1 MRDTG
6 SPSTRTLPVVGRY
19 TRVMTLKRVV
29 LPAPFG
35 PINATTSPASTV
47 KETRSS
53 ATTPPKRTLSSRT
66 SSSVISAKVYKRSAR
81 LANNRLARG
90 SPVARRAPRRGP
102 PAGCQTASG
111 GAPPGRLWGGRAGR
125 PPRPLPGG
133 GGPGARAAATGARV
147 GGGRRGR
154 RDRLQR
160 EARAGVRGDAGAQ
173 AMKPWRVARERLHVR
188 REVAASVC
196 DRSSRDLVVGWIP
209 DEGHRF
215 IGEEGAAVDG
225 DLGGG
230 IAGRHIERKECVGG
244 GRSRN
249 W

>member
-1 MRDTG
+1 MRETG

-102 PAGCQTASG
+102 PAAFQTASG
-111 GAPPGRLWGGRAGR
+111 DAPPGRLWAARPGR
-125 PPRPLPGG
+125 PPRRLLWRAPRVPRAAQ
-133 GGPGARAAATGARV
+133 PARMVVSQASSGARPPTQTEARPAVRALAAA
-147 GGGRRGR
+147 
-154 RDRLQR
+154 
-160 EARAGVRGDAGAQ
+160 
-173 AMKPWRVARERLHVR
+173 H
-188 REVAASVC
+188 
-196 DRSSRDLVVGWIP
+196 
-209 DEGHRF
+209 
-215 IGEEGAAVDG
+215 
-225 DLGGG
+225 
-230 IAGRHIERKECVGG
+230 
-244 GRSRN
+244 RSRPRN
-249 W
+249 PGRTRGALPRQIFGAFFLGPPPSPKPLESTEPQPPHP

>member
-1 MRDTG
+1 MRETG
-6 SPSTRTLPVVGRY
+6 SPSTRTLPALGRY

-102 PAGCQTASG
+102 PAAFQPASG
-111 GAPPGRLWGGRAGR
+111 DAPPGLLLAARPAR
-125 PPRPLPGG
+125 PPPP
-133 GGPGARAAATGARV
+133 PPFPAPPAPRAAPTPPALV
-147 GGGRRGR
+147 G
-154 RDRLQR
+154 Q
-160 EARAGVRGDAGAQ
+160 
-173 AMKPWRVARERLHVR
+173 
-188 REVAASVC
+188 
-196 DRSSRDLVVGWIP
+196 
-209 DEGHRF
+209 
-215 IGEEGAAVDG
+215 
-225 DLGGG
+225 
-230 IAGRHIERKECVGG
+230 
-244 GRSRN
+244 
-249 W
+249 